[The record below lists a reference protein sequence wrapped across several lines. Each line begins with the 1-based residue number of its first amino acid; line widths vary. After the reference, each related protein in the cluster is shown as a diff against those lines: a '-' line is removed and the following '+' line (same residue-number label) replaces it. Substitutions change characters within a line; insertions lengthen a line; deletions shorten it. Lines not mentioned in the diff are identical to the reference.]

1 MKSLKKG
8 RSPRI
13 DNIAKNLVQAEGDA
27 VISTLYKI
35 YSKVYSRQER
45 GPYRGPSLLSHL
57 PKKSNLQQC
66 KNYHTISLICHPSK
80 VLLKVPL
87 NRLKI
92 QAESIIVEEQ
102 AGFRSGRST
111 TKQIFNLRILCE
123 RYLQH
128 QQHLYHVFIDFK
140 KGFDRVWHKAL
151 WSTMRLYNINANLIQ
166 FIENVYNKGH
176 QCSVP

>member
-1 MKSLKKG
+1 MDPVSYH
-8 RSPRI
+8 
-13 DNIAKNLVQAEGDA
+13 
-27 VISTLYKI
+27 T
-35 YSKVYSRQER
+35 
-45 GPYRGPSLLSHL
+45 L
-57 PKKSNLQQC
+57 PKEGNLQQC
-66 KNYHTISLICHPSK
+66 KNYHTSSLICHPSK

-87 NRLKI
+87 NRLNI